1 MTQLT
6 VTQSLLT
13 RILVSACLCV
23 SFHAGAENL
32 YGALPKSSP
41 ADAGT
46 LQTPNEIPTAEIA
59 FLDVIN
65 RFDKQQIEAILG
77 EPSTKN
83 DITNAKTGK
92 LEASIWQYHYLNTD
106 EKGEYYK
113 TTELDF
119 IDDKVVMVVFQN
131 NDGEDSS
138 MAVEVPPQKAKP

>member
-1 MTQLT
+1 MTQSIM
-6 VTQSLLT
+6 TQSTLI
-13 RILVSACLCV
+13 RILVASWLCV
-23 SFHAGAENL
+23 SLQAGAENQ
-32 YGALPKSSP
+32 YGNLPNTSQVGSVQ
-41 ADAGT
+41 ADK
-46 LQTPNEIPTAEIA
+46 PSEIPTAEIA

-65 RFDKQQIEAILG
+65 QFDKQQIEAILG

-131 NDGEDSS
+131 NDGEDTS
-138 MAVEVPPQKAKP
+138 MDLEAPSKKTKP

>member
-1 MTQLT
+1 MTQST
-6 VTQSLLT
+6 MTQFTLI
-13 RILVSACLCV
+13 RILVAACLCV
-23 SFHAGAENL
+23 SLQAGAENQ
-32 YGALPKSSP
+32 YGNLPKTP
-41 ADAGT
+41 QAAAVKPDM
-46 LQTPNEIPTAEIA
+46 PNEIPTAEIA

-65 RFDKQQIEAILG
+65 QFDKQQIEAILG

-138 MAVEVPPQKAKP
+138 MPVEAAPKKAKP